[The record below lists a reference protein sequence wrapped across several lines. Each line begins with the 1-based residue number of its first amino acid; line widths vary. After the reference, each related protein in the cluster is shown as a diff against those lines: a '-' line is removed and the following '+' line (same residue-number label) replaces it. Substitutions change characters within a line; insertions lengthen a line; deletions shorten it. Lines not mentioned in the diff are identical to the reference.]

1 LSLEEEVEEIH
12 LEEEVELEVI
22 IHLFQVVLK

>member
-1 LSLEEEVEEIH
+1 LVEVEQEELH

-22 IHLFQVVLK
+22 VHLFQVVLK